1 VHLPFP
7 LAGRA
12 DSAEREREALHGL
25 HALESD
31 GRAAQIGTVVIETL
45 QGNSGQRA
53 TSRAFLH
60 DVQAFARRNGAV
72 FVLDETQSAFGR
84 AGTWFAFEGFGLAPD
99 LVVAGKGISS
109 SLPLTIM
116 LGRSE
121 VFDAAPAK
129 ALSSTHGGN
138 PMACRA
144 ACEVL
149 DILEGD
155 RLLDNSREIGAYL
168 LSGIRDDARGTGL
181 MIGVAILDG
190 GGGSDPARA
199 KALVEAAVARGLL
212 VLAPIGLDKNVVR
225 ISPPLILTREQ
236 AAEGLAILAEAFAEV
251 S

>member
-1 VHLPFP
+1 
-7 LAGRA
+7 
-12 DSAEREREALHGL
+12 
-25 HALESD
+25 
-31 GRAAQIGTVVIETL
+31 
-45 QGNSGQRA
+45 
-53 TSRAFLH
+53 
-60 DVQAFARRNGAV
+60 
-72 FVLDETQSAFGR
+72 
-84 AGTWFAFEGFGLAPD
+84 
-99 LVVAGKGISS
+99 
-109 SLPLTIM
+109 M
-116 LGRSE
+116 LGRDE

-149 DILEGD
+149 DILASEG
-155 RLLDNSREIGAYL
+155 LLDNSREIGAYL
-168 LSGIRDDARGTGL
+168 LSGIRDGAGRAGLEVDARGTGL

-199 KALVEAAVARGLL
+199 KAVVDAAVARGLL

-251 S
+251 A